1 MAAELKAA
9 GGVSSH
15 EVTAARGMTVNIAV
29 RRVFNVFKLRIGIVI
44 AFTAL
49 AGIAVTP
56 GAALP
61 AWQVCVL
68 GLAVLVSSASAGAF
82 NQYYERD
89 LDRRMTRTRHRPFV
103 TGAFR
108 AGRGW
113 LALIA
118 AMVAV
123 STLAAALAL
132 NPWAALYT
140 FLGAFFYAIVYTVW
154 LKRRT
159 WLNIVIGGLAGSF
172 AVLAGAA
179 AVTPTLGAV
188 PLLLALVLF
197 LWTPSHFWCLAIAY
211 HKDYA
216 AAGVPMLPVVVG
228 DARAARIILFN
239 TVLLVAASLAPVWYG
254 MGGIYLGGAVLGGA
268 YFLKK
273 NVELVRQP
281 DAATAMRC
289 FHASLAQ
296 LSFLLTAAMVDAAI
310 AA

>member
-9 GGVSSH
+9 GGVAGH
-15 EVTAARGMTVNIAV
+15 EATAARNVAADGTV
-29 RRVFNVFKLRIGIVI
+29 RRIFNVFKLRIGIVI

-56 GAALP
+56 GPALA
-61 AWQVCVL
+61 AWQVFVL
-68 GLAVLVSSASAGAF
+68 GFAVLVSSASAGAF

-89 LDRRMTRTRHRPFV
+89 LDRRMARTRRRPFV
-103 TGAFR
+103 TGVLQ

-118 AMVAV
+118 AMVAGA
-123 STLAAALAL
+123 TLAAALAL

-179 AVTPTLGAV
+179 AVTPELGAV
-188 PLLLALVLF
+188 PLALALVLF

-239 TVLLVAASLAPVWYG
+239 TVLLVAASLVPAWYG
-254 MGGIYLGGAVLGGA
+254 MSGIYVVGAVLGGA

-273 NVELVRQP
+273 NIELVRWP

-296 LSFLLTAAMVDAAI
+296 LTLLLTAAMIDAAI

>member
-1 MAAELKAA
+1 MK
-9 GGVSSH
+9 
-15 EVTAARGMTVNIAV
+15 TAAKT
-29 RRVFNVFKLRIGIVI
+29 VFNLFKLRIGVVI
-44 AFTAL
+44 AYTAL

-56 GAALP
+56 GPALP
-61 AWQVCVL
+61 AWQILVL
-68 GLAVLVSSASAGAF
+68 GFAVLVSSASAGAF

-89 LDRRMTRTRHRPFV
+89 LDGRMSRTRRRPFV
-103 TGAFR
+103 TGVLR
-108 AGRGW
+108 ADPRW

-118 AMVAV
+118 LMVAA

-172 AVLAGAA
+172 AVLAGSA

-216 AAGVPMLPVVVG
+216 GAGVPMLPVVVG

-239 TVLLVAASLAPVWYG
+239 TVLLVAASLAPLWHG
-254 MGGIYLGGAVLGGA
+254 MGLIYLAGAIVGGV

-273 NVELVRQP
+273 NIDLVRRP
-281 DAATAMRC
+281 DPATAMRC
-289 FHASLAQ
+289 FFASLLQ
-296 LSFLLTAAMVDAAI
+296 LTLLLTAAMIDSAI

>member
-9 GGVSSH
+9 VSSH
-15 EVTAARGMTVNIAV
+15 EVSTARSVAVDSTV

-56 GAALP
+56 GPALA
-61 AWQVCVL
+61 AWQVLVL

-89 LDRRMTRTRHRPFV
+89 LDRRMARTQRRPFA
-103 TGAFR
+103 TGVFQ

-118 AMVAV
+118 AMVAG

-179 AVTPTLGAV
+179 AVTPALGAV
-188 PLLLALVLF
+188 PLALALVLF

-211 HKDYA
+211 RNDYA

-228 DARAARIILFN
+228 DARAARIILGN
-239 TVLLVAASLAPVWYG
+239 TVLLVAASLIPAWVG
-254 MGGIYLGGAVLGGA
+254 MGGVYLAGAVLGGA

-273 NVELVRQP
+273 NIELVRQP

-296 LSFLLTAAMVDAAI
+296 LTLLLTAAMVDAAI

>member
-1 MAAELKAA
+1 
-9 GGVSSH
+9 
-15 EVTAARGMTVNIAV
+15 VTGAV
-29 RRVFNVFKLRIGIVI
+29 KIVFNVFKLRIGIVI

-56 GAALP
+56 GPALSG
-61 AWQVCVL
+61 WQVLVL

-89 LDRRMTRTRHRPFV
+89 LDCRMARTRRRPFV
-103 TGAFR
+103 TGMLKADPR
-108 AGRGW
+108 W
-113 LALIA
+113 VALIV
-118 AMVAV
+118 AMVAGA
-123 STLAAALAL
+123 TLAAALAL

-211 HKDYA
+211 RKDYA

-228 DARAARIILFN
+228 DARAAQIILAN
-239 TVLLVAASLAPVWYG
+239 TVLLVAASLAPAWYG
-254 MGGIYLGGAVLGGA
+254 MGAIYGAGALGGGA
-268 YFLKK
+268 YFLIK
-273 NVELVRQP
+273 NVALVRQP
-281 DAATAMRC
+281 DAVTAMRC

-296 LSFLLTAAMVDAAI
+296 LSILLIAAMVDAAI

>member
-1 MAAELKAA
+1 MAVELKAA
-9 GGVSSH
+9 GNVAVRDAGGVRGSAVSS
-15 EVTAARGMTVNIAV
+15 AA

-56 GAALP
+56 GPSLP
-61 AWQVCVL
+61 AWQVFVL

-89 LDRRMTRTRHRPFV
+89 LDRRMARTRRRPFV
-103 TGAFR
+103 TGALHV
-108 AGRGW
+108 GRWW

-118 AMVAV
+118 AMVAG

-154 LKRRT
+154 MKRRT

-188 PLLLALVLF
+188 PLILALVLF
-197 LWTPSHFWCLAIAY
+197 LWTPSHFWCLAIAC

-228 DARAARIILFN
+228 DARAARVILAN
-239 TVLLVAASLAPVWYG
+239 TVLLVAASLAPAWHG
-254 MGGIYLGGAVLGGA
+254 MGVIYLTGAVLGGA

-273 NVELVRQP
+273 NIELVRQP

-296 LSFLLTAAMVDAAI
+296 LSLLLTAAMVDAAI